1 MNINSRLKDKY
12 ENEIIPTLVGE
23 FDIKNRMEVPK
34 IVKIVVNSGTG
45 DALKNKELLEKIKTD
60 MALITGQ
67 APSVRAARV
76 SVASFGI
83 RAGMPVGVKVTL
95 RGARMYSFFDK
106 LVSVILPRLR
116 DFRGVPRE
124 SFDKHGNY
132 TLGVVEHSVFP
143 EIDISKTSARGMEI
157 TVVTNTDDSKKAA
170 RLLELLGMPFEKS

>member
-116 DFRGVPRE
+116 DF
-124 SFDKHGNY
+124 
-132 TLGVVEHSVFP
+132 
-143 EIDISKTSARGMEI
+143 
-157 TVVTNTDDSKKAA
+157 
-170 RLLELLGMPFEKS
+170 